1 MRGDRGDIGRRW
13 RVGELAR
20 VAGVSVR
27 TLRHY
32 DAIGLLRP
40 AQRSASGYREY
51 TGEDVHRLYRVIA
64 LRRLGLSLEEIREAV
79 ESGSHELLGLVE
91 RQLSRVHDE
100 IRVAEALRARLE
112 TLAEALR
119 KHTAPPFAALL
130 DVLEVMAMTEKYY
143 TPEQMADLERRA
155 AELGPEGMRQAESA
169 WATLI
174 GEMDAARQRGD
185 DPASPEVRALARRWQ
200 ALIEQFTG
208 GDPGIRASLQRMYQ
222 SEGPEAA
229 SRGTVNTEVMAYAQR
244 AIEALG

>member
-1 MRGDRGDIGRRW
+1 MRGDRAGIGRRW

-51 TGEDVHRLYRVIA
+51 TSEDVHRLYRVLA
-64 LRRLGLSLEEIREAV
+64 LRRLGLSLDEIREAV
-79 ESGSHELLGLVE
+79 ESGSEELLALVE
-91 RQLSRVHDE
+91 RQLARVDDE

-112 TLAEALR
+112 RLADALQQ
-119 KHTAPPFAALL
+119 HEPAPFTVLL
-130 DVLEVMAMTEKYY
+130 DVLEVMAMTNTYY
-143 TPEQMADLERRA
+143 TPEQLADLEQRA

-174 GEMDAARQRGD
+174 EEMDAARRRGD
-185 DPASPEVRALARRWQ
+185 DPTSSEVQALAQRWQ

-208 GDPGIRASLQRMYQ
+208 GDPGIRSSLQRMYE

-229 SRGTVNTEVMAYAQR
+229 SRGTMNADLMAYAQQ
-244 AIEALG
+244 ALAALG